1 MLIGVETIDA
11 TRKTRIQSAIQ
22 PRGRRCQPR
31 YPPMPAA
38 NPIPSETS
46 EYQAAIGS
54 TVPALMKLAMNPES
68 APTQGPARMPPRT
81 VPIESRKRGR
91 LSSLSMERPAQSMAM
106 QTGIST
112 IPRVFRR
119 NLNADSQAMVLVLAL
134 SIGPI
139 RQD

>member
-1 MLIGVETIDA
+1 
-11 TRKTRIQSAIQ
+11 
-22 PRGRRCQPR
+22 
-31 YPPMPAA
+31 
-38 NPIPSETS
+38 
-46 EYQAAIGS
+46 
-54 TVPALMKLAMNPES
+54 
-68 APTQGPARMPPRT
+68 
-81 VPIESRKRGR
+81 IESRKRGR

-139 RQD
+139 RQDCEYRADPTRLKGEERVPPLPAHRLLRAAGRPSLGGPAGKARVDRLDVPASVRQPLRLR

>member
-54 TVPALMKLAMNPES
+54 TVPALMKLATKPES

-81 VPIESRKRGR
+81 VPIESRNTGR
-91 LSSLSMERPAQSMAM
+91 LSALSIERPAQLIPI
-106 QTGIST
+106 QTGIRT
-112 IPRVFRR
+112 MARVLSRTLKAFRR
-119 NLNADSQAMVLVLAL
+119 FISPILLEVGL
-134 SIGPI
+134 SIE
-139 RQD
+139 